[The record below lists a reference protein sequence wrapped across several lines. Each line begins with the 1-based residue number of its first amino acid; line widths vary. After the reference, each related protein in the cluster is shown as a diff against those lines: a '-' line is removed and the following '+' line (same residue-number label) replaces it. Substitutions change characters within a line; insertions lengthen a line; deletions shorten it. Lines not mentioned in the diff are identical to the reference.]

1 MADLCS
7 VLNIEDPTRLNTDQL
22 WAPARRQGPGWMRFP
37 IGLYADGEEL
47 VELDLRTPFEG
58 GMGLHG
64 LVVGT
69 CGAGKTSGVITEV
82 MSACLTHS
90 PEELII
96 AYAAGTPY
104 SAAETVSRFPH
115 VVAAVD
121 DLRQDDAALDRFC
134 DVLEAE
140 LDRRD
145 AMLAAIDDCRDV
157 TAYNQRRLADPD
169 LAAIPVLWVIVE
181 DYDVVF
187 ADPIRGMRLREV
199 ITRIARV
206 GRSLHVFFQLVG
218 QTKDTH
224 GLRGL
229 TNMIGYTI
237 AARTATLEDSR
248 AAIGATDAALIPSEG
263 QAGTAYLRTSG
274 NDPRRFR
281 YFSAPNTKPLDELAT
296 AIAKALRAATDNPP
310 APL

>member
-22 WAPARRQGPGWMRFP
+22 WAPSRGQGPGWMRFP
-37 IGLYADGEEL
+37 IGLYTEGEEL

-90 PEELII
+90 PEELTI

-104 SAAETVSRFPH
+104 SAADTVRGFPH
-115 VVAAVD
+115 VVAAVG
-121 DLRQDDAALDRFC
+121 DLRQDDAALGGLC
-134 DVLEAE
+134 DALEAE
-140 LDRRD
+140 LDRRG
-145 AMLAAIDDCRDV
+145 AMLATVDDCRDV
-157 TAYNQRRLADPD
+157 AAYNQRRLVDPD

-181 DYDVVF
+181 DYEAVF
-187 ADPIRGMRLREV
+187 ADPIRGVRLREV
-199 ITRIARV
+199 ITRIARA

-224 GLRGL
+224 SLRGL

-248 AAIGATDAALIPSEG
+248 VAIGASDAALIAVEG
-263 QAGTAYLRTSG
+263 AAGTAYLRTAG
-274 NDPRRFR
+274 DDPRKFR
-281 YFSAPNTKPLDELAT
+281 YFSAPSSKPLDELAA
-296 AIAKALRAATDNPP
+296 AIAKALHAAMDNPP